1 MSVSPTSL
9 GYFVPNLFIYDISRM
24 NQQHIKGNMSR
35 MLYYR
40 ALNIATFFRV
50 VCGCLPKTEK
60 AVEERLQPPKK
71 PRLAGDNSSGRN

>member
-1 MSVSPTSL
+1 
-9 GYFVPNLFIYDISRM
+9 
-24 NQQHIKGNMSR
+24 

-40 ALNIATFFRV
+40 ALNMATFFRV